1 MCQCLAHAVYFES
14 YHFSIQARQ
23 KRMIFPRFTLY
34 EVEPD
39 WRKKAV
45 VLNGPVENTQRKYNS
60 VRLQE
65 NKNKEKTAILQI
77 TYIRFKTDEMKET
90 NIKSIKLT
98 MTFYPKH

>member
-1 MCQCLAHAVYFES
+1 LHQKMCQCLAHALYFES

-60 VRLQE
+60 VRL
-65 NKNKEKTAILQI
+65 
-77 TYIRFKTDEMKET
+77 
-90 NIKSIKLT
+90 
-98 MTFYPKH
+98 